1 MKKFITIF
9 AMLLISFTTLAQSQV
24 ERKTLLKSKNGYEI
38 IERSES
44 GQILKYFYYGY
55 SNKKY
60 KHITDIGSIMIVGKD
75 KLETFANKLI
85 ELSSLEKET
94 EISYTEKNYT
104 ISKYKGFS
112 ILFIIDKN
120 GKYTTLSFSDSK
132 KIGTEI
138 LENSHLLE

>member
-9 AMLLISFTTLAQSQV
+9 AMLLISLTVFAQSQI

-44 GQILKYFYYGY
+44 GQVLKYFYFGY
-55 SNKKY
+55 QNKKY
-60 KHITDIGSIMIVGKD
+60 THVTDIGSIMIVGKD
-75 KLETFANKLI
+75 KLEIFANKLI
-85 ELSSLEKET
+85 ELSGLEKET

-104 ISKYKGFS
+104 ISKYKGYS
-112 ILFIIDKN
+112 MLFVSDKN
-120 GKYTTLSFSDSK
+120 GKYTTLSFENSK
-132 KIGTEI
+132 KFGTEI